1 MVMIYGAYKNLH
13 IVFLDMKY
21 GLFCWCS
28 STWAGLSLLAVSG
41 SKGWIL
47 LNLFLFFHSRE
58 VKGFAAAAME
68 MSVRCG
74 GIFGNFSWEMLK
86 SFYLIKD

>member
-28 STWAGLSLLAVSG
+28 ST
-41 SKGWIL
+41 
-47 LNLFLFFHSRE
+47 
-58 VKGFAAAAME
+58 
-68 MSVRCG
+68 
-74 GIFGNFSWEMLK
+74 
-86 SFYLIKD
+86 